1 MAELDI
7 IAPMKT
13 YISHNNVLHLI
24 SSLDDFY
31 RMDLNY
37 DDEHKIWGDYDLLNI
52 IKDLQRAD
60 MLREDDL
67 IEVTDETFMW
77 LSCMFDTL
85 MDTVYKGT
93 EPRKLSK
100 VTQQAL
106 MEHPEIPLHPR
117 FFDDDE
123 E

>member
-13 YISHNNVLHLI
+13 FISHNNVLHLI

-67 IEVTDETFMW
+67 IEVTEETFMW